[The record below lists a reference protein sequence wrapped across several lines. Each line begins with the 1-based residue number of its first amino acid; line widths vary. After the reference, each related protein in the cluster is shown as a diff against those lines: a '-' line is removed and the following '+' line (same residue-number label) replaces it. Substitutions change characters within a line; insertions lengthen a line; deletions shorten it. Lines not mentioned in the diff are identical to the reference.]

1 MVIIKKHTNK
11 EVRAAIEYAISK
23 GWIFTHSNG
32 HCFGRLRCGSDELEH
47 NKHQLSVYS
56 TPKSPENHA
65 KQIIRLV
72 DRC

>member
-23 GWIFTHSNG
+23 GWIFTAGNG
-32 HCFGRLRCGSDELEH
+32 HCFGRLRCGSADRAH
-47 NKHQLSVYS
+47 NQHQLSVFS

-65 KQIIRLV
+65 KQIIRFV
-72 DRC
+72 DKC